1 VYDVALK
8 FERVIGLSDVFH
20 QGENEDMTIPARNS
34 ATVRRFALI
43 AATCTAT
50 CIFAAPAYAQDD
62 RTGVSHPA
70 DTVITTDSDTPE
82 AAPVKPAK
90 PSAGIPMTK
99 PSQEVYGAYVPYHA
113 PGTPAPAAVTS
124 SDAAFDADANIV
136 TAETAGRA
144 DRRLLSDAVNSKDP
158 DAGIVTSVP
167 SRPGEL
173 SEGTLIKAKLQ
184 ETIST
189 MSTVAGTKFAA
200 TVSEP
205 LMKDGKVIV
214 PVGSVLEGKVTMVR
228 SGKRISGGAAIH
240 LEPRSITLPD
250 GGVYI
255 VQARVID
262 TADWDD
268 TKVDEEGTVLR
279 KENAKKNWAVMGL
292 ATGGPMAAGAML
304 GGVPGAVIGAGVG
317 AGVGTI
323 VWLKQDRQAEL
334 PKDLGLVFSLT
345 EPMSITPMGVTP
357 VGVAS
362 AMPRTA
368 PTGY

>member
-1 VYDVALK
+1 
-8 FERVIGLSDVFH
+8 
-20 QGENEDMTIPARNS
+20 MTIPARNA

-43 AATCTAT
+43 AAACTVTCVL
-50 CIFAAPAYAQDD
+50 AAPTYAQEE
-62 RTGVSHPA
+62 RTGVSHPPE
-70 DTVITTDSDTPE
+70 TVITTDSDTPE
-82 AAPVKPAK
+82 TAAAKPAK
-90 PSAGIPMTK
+90 PAAGIPMTTQK
-99 PSQEVYGAYVPYHA
+99 EDVYGAYVPYHA
-113 PGTPAPAAVTS
+113 PGTPAPAAAS
-124 SDAAFDADANIV
+124 SSEPTFDPDANIV
-136 TAETAGRA
+136 TAETAGRRPLREA
-144 DRRLLSDAVNSKDP
+144 MDSKDP

-173 SEGTLIKAKLQ
+173 SEGTLIKARLQ

-189 MSTVAGTKFAA
+189 VTTVAGTKFTA

-214 PVGSVLEGKVTMVR
+214 PVGSLLEGKVTMVR

-250 GGVYI
+250 GGVYM

-268 TKVDEEGTVLR
+268 TKVDSEGTVLR
-279 KENAKKNWAVMGL
+279 KEDTKKTLAVMGL
-292 ATGGPMAAGAML
+292 AAGGPMAAGAVL

-317 AGVGTI
+317 AGVGTVI
-323 VWLKQDRQAEL
+323 WLKQDRQAEL

-345 EPMSITPMGVTP
+345 EPMSITPL
-357 VGVAS
+357 GVAS
-362 AMPRTA
+362 GSMPKTA
-368 PTGY
+368 PTGD

>member
-1 VYDVALK
+1 
-8 FERVIGLSDVFH
+8 
-20 QGENEDMTIPARNS
+20 MTIPARNS

-50 CIFAAPAYAQDD
+50 CIFAAPAYAQEE

-70 DTVITTDSDTPE
+70 ESVITTDSDTPE
-82 AAPVKPAK
+82 ATPAKPAK

-99 PSQEVYGAYVPYHA
+99 ATQSQEVYGAYVPYHA

-124 SDAAFDADANIV
+124 SDAPFDADASIV
-136 TAETAGRA
+136 TADTAGRA
-144 DRRLLSDAVNSKDP
+144 DRRLLSEANNSNDP
-158 DAGIVTSVP
+158 DAGIVTKVP

-189 MSTVAGTKFAA
+189 LSTVAGTKFSA

-214 PVGSVLEGKVTMVR
+214 PVGSLLEGKVTMVR

-250 GGVYI
+250 GGVYM

-292 ATGGPMAAGAML
+292 AAGGPAAAGAML

-345 EPMSITPMGVTP
+345 EPMSITPLGAAPM
-357 VGVAS
+357 GVAS

>member
-1 VYDVALK
+1 
-8 FERVIGLSDVFH
+8 
-20 QGENEDMTIPARNS
+20 MTIPARNS
-34 ATVRRFALI
+34 ANVRRFALI

-50 CIFAAPAYAQDD
+50 CIFAAPTYAQEE

-70 DTVITTDSDTPE
+70 ESVITVDSDTPE
-82 AAPVKPAK
+82 AAPAKPAK

-99 PSQEVYGAYVPYHA
+99 PSQEVYGPYVPYHA
-113 PGTPAPAAVTS
+113 PGTPVPAVTS
-124 SDAAFDADANIV
+124 SEGAFDADANIV
-136 TAETAGRA
+136 TAETAGRS
-144 DRRLLSDAVNSKDP
+144 DRRLLTQANDSKDP

-173 SEGTLIKAKLQ
+173 SEGTLIKVKLQ

-189 MSTVAGTKFAA
+189 VTTVAGTKFTA

-214 PVGSVLEGKVTMVR
+214 PAGSLLEGKVTMVR

-250 GGVYI
+250 GGVYL

-262 TADWDD
+262 TANWDD

-279 KENAKKNWAVMGL
+279 KENAKQNWAAMGL
-292 ATGGPMAAGAML
+292 ATGGPMAAGAVL

-323 VWLKQDRQAEL
+323 IWLKQDRQAEL

-345 EPMSITPMGVTP
+345 EPMSIAPLGAMPNST
-357 VGVAS
+357 AS
-362 AMPRTA
+362 AMPRTS
-368 PTGY
+368 PTGD

>member
-1 VYDVALK
+1 
-8 FERVIGLSDVFH
+8 
-20 QGENEDMTIPARNS
+20 MTIPARNA

-43 AATCTAT
+43 TAACTVTCV
-50 CIFAAPAYAQDD
+50 FAAPTYAQEE
-62 RTGVSHPA
+62 RTGVSHPPE
-70 DTVITTDSDTPE
+70 TVITTDSDTPE
-82 AAPVKPAK
+82 TAPAKPAK
-90 PSAGIPMTK
+90 PAAGIPMTTQK
-99 PSQEVYGAYVPYHA
+99 EDVYGAYVPYHA
-113 PGTPAPAAVTS
+113 PGTPAPAAAS
-124 SDAAFDADANIV
+124 SSEPTFDPDANIV
-136 TAETAGRA
+136 TAETAGRRPLREA
-144 DRRLLSDAVNSKDP
+144 MDSKDP

-173 SEGTLIKAKLQ
+173 SEGTLIKTRLQ

-189 MSTVAGTKFAA
+189 VTTVAGTKFTA

-214 PVGSVLEGKVTMVR
+214 PVGSLLEGKVTMVR

-250 GGVYI
+250 GGVYM

-268 TKVDEEGTVLR
+268 TKVDSEGTVLR
-279 KENAKKNWAVMGL
+279 KEDTKKTLAVMGL
-292 ATGGPMAAGAML
+292 AAGGPMAAGAVL

-317 AGVGTI
+317 AGVGTVI
-323 VWLKQDRQAEL
+323 WLKQDRQAEL

-345 EPMSITPMGVTP
+345 EPMSITPL
-357 VGVAS
+357 GVAS
-362 AMPRTA
+362 GSMPKTA
-368 PTGY
+368 PTGD

>member
-1 VYDVALK
+1 
-8 FERVIGLSDVFH
+8 
-20 QGENEDMTIPARNS
+20 MTIPARNA

-43 AATCTAT
+43 AAACTVTCV
-50 CIFAAPAYAQDD
+50 FAAPTYAQEE
-62 RTGVSHPA
+62 RTGVSHPPE
-70 DTVITTDSDTPE
+70 TVITTDSDTPE
-82 AAPVKPAK
+82 TVPAKPAK
-90 PSAGIPMTK
+90 PAAGIPMTTQK
-99 PSQEVYGAYVPYHA
+99 EDVYGAYVPYHA
-113 PGTPAPAAVTS
+113 PGTPAPAAAS
-124 SDAAFDADANIV
+124 SSEPTFDPDANIV
-136 TAETAGRA
+136 TAETAGRRPLREA
-144 DRRLLSDAVNSKDP
+144 MDSKDP

-173 SEGTLIKAKLQ
+173 SEGTLIKARLQ

-189 MSTVAGTKFAA
+189 VTTVAGTKFTA

-205 LMKDGKVIV
+205 LMKDGKIIV
-214 PVGSVLEGKVTMVR
+214 PAGSLLEGKVTMVR

-268 TKVDEEGTVLR
+268 TKVDSEGTVLR
-279 KENAKKNWAVMGL
+279 KEDTKKTLAVMGL
-292 ATGGPMAAGAML
+292 AAGGPMAAGAVL

-317 AGVGTI
+317 AGVGTVI
-323 VWLKQDRQAEL
+323 WLKQDRQAEL

-345 EPMSITPMGVTP
+345 EPMSITPL
-357 VGVAS
+357 GVAS
-362 AMPRTA
+362 GSMPKTA
-368 PTGY
+368 PTGD

>member
-1 VYDVALK
+1 
-8 FERVIGLSDVFH
+8 
-20 QGENEDMTIPARNS
+20 MTIPARNA

-43 AATCTAT
+43 AAACTVTCV
-50 CIFAAPAYAQDD
+50 FAAPTYAQEE
-62 RTGVSHPA
+62 RTGVSHPPE
-70 DTVITTDSDTPE
+70 TVITTDSDTPE
-82 AAPVKPAK
+82 TVPAKPAK
-90 PSAGIPMTK
+90 PAAGIPMTTQK
-99 PSQEVYGAYVPYHA
+99 EDVYGAYVPYHA
-113 PGTPAPAAVTS
+113 PGTPAPAAAS
-124 SDAAFDADANIV
+124 SSEPTFDPDANIV
-136 TAETAGRA
+136 TAETAGRRPLREA
-144 DRRLLSDAVNSKDP
+144 MDSKDP

-173 SEGTLIKAKLQ
+173 SEGTLIKARLQ

-189 MSTVAGTKFAA
+189 VTTVAGTKFTA

-214 PVGSVLEGKVTMVR
+214 PVGSLLEGKVTMVR

-250 GGVYI
+250 GGVYM

-268 TKVDEEGTVLR
+268 TKVDSEGTVLR
-279 KENAKKNWAVMGL
+279 KEDTKKTLAVMGL
-292 ATGGPMAAGAML
+292 AAGGPMAAGAVL

-317 AGVGTI
+317 AGVGTVI
-323 VWLKQDRQAEL
+323 WLKQDRQAEL

-345 EPMSITPMGVTP
+345 EPMSITPL
-357 VGVAS
+357 GVAS
-362 AMPRTA
+362 GSMPKTA
-368 PTGY
+368 PTGD